1 MGKLLRVS
9 VLPAPRRL
17 AKNPD
22 VFLTRYQYFRTEYT
36 MTLRRTMSKEDLALT
51 LGGVRVGVGVRL
63 AELIVGFHVDKRALP
78 ERAEIVVGV
87 GEE

>member
-1 MGKLLRVS
+1 
-9 VLPAPRRL
+9 
-17 AKNPD
+17 
-22 VFLTRYQYFRTEYT
+22 

-63 AELIVGFHVDKRALP
+63 AELIVGLHVDKRALP
-78 ERAEIVVGV
+78 ERTEVVVGV